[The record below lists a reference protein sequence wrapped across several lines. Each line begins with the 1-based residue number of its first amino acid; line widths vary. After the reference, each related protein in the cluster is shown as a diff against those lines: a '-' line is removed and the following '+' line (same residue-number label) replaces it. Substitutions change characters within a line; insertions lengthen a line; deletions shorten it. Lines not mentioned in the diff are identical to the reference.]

1 MTMQTTDL
9 AIDTAAEPAPVAAVP
24 ATSALLDDI
33 RAIVDADL
41 RPLTVAIDRE
51 GVYPETAFRRFGA
64 AGAFRQHVPS
74 VNGTGDMNLMAAI
87 EAMAAVGA
95 ECMSTAFCMWCQDTL
110 AWYLVNTDN
119 QTLKDRLLPAVASA
133 DLLGGTGLS
142 NPMKAFYGIE
152 KLRLKGTPTDGG
164 YVVSG
169 TLPWVSNIYEDGYF
183 ATIFEVDG
191 APERRV
197 MFCIDCSDDAVT
209 IAQNARF
216 TALDGTRTYSVR
228 FKNYFVPDA
237 MVLADPAMDYVKK
250 VRAGF
255 ILLQAGMAFG
265 LIEGCI
271 DIMRQ
276 ADKSHDHINAFLPER
291 ADLFEDGLGTMRAEV
306 ADLCADPYDPSPEYF
321 RRVVAARLAASE
333 WSLRAAQAA
342 MLHAGARGYLVN
354 APAQRRLRESYFIA
368 IVTPAT
374 KQLQKMLA
382 DGES

>member
-1 MTMQTTDL
+1 MQTTEL
-9 AIDTAAEPAPVAAVP
+9 AIDIAARPAAGNG
-24 ATSALLDDI
+24 TLLDEI

-51 GVYPETAFRRFGA
+51 GVYPEAAFRRFGA

-74 VNGTGDMNLMAAI
+74 VNDTGEMKLMAAI
-87 EAMAAVGA
+87 EAMAAVG
-95 ECMSTAFCMWCQDTL
+95 EGCMSTSFCMWCQDTL
-110 AWYLVNTDN
+110 AWYLVNTEN
-119 QTLKDRLLPAVASA
+119 QALKDRLLPGVAAA

-152 KLRLKGTPTDGG
+152 KLRLKGTRRGDG

-169 TLPWVSNIYEDGYF
+169 TLPWVSNICEDGYF
-183 ATIFEVDG
+183 ATIFEVEG
-191 APERRV
+191 APSRRV
-197 MFCIDCSDDAVT
+197 MFCIDISNDAVT

-228 FKNYFVPDA
+228 FKDYFVPES
-237 MVLADPAMDYVKK
+237 MILADPAMDYVKK

-265 LIEGCI
+265 LIQGCI

-276 ADKSHDHINAFLPER
+276 TDKSHDHINRFLPER
-291 ADLFEDGLGTMRAEV
+291 PALFEDALGAMRAEV
-306 ADLCADPYDPSPEYF
+306 ADLCADPYDPSPDYF
-321 RRVVAARLAASE
+321 RRVVTARLAASE
-333 WSLRAAQAA
+333 WSLRAGQAA
-342 MLHAGARGYLVN
+342 MLHAGARGYLAN
-354 APAQRRLRESYFIA
+354 APAQRRLREAYFIA

-374 KQLQKMLA
+374 KQLYKMLA
-382 DGES
+382 DGEA